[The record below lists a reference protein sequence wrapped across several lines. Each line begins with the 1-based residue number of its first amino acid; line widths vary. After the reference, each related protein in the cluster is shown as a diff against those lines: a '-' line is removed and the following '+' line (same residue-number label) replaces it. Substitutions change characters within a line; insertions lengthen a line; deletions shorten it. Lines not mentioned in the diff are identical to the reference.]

1 MKTGSESLSYFCRL
15 TALLRVLVLRIWF
28 SLFVCLLLCWF
39 RSNSLS
45 KASFLF
51 ITINSL
57 RIIFDL
63 VENMYPHSLNA
74 HRDPFFQ
81 CLMLLL
87 GSAVLMSIHKTDRVE
102 YTVKVHMVCILMD
115 RIDALISLT
124 NFICDHRSDHIGL
137 VRSDKLAAMEGHQ
150 KVPDSDLIILL
161 EGCRHLLHLLGRI
174 GDIHTTG
181 SYIAA
186 GCLMLLCDISD
197 HIIPCR
203 CIIILACCF
212 Q

>member
-1 MKTGSESLSYFCRL
+1 MRGQHSIVSSFSKRCKNARKTGSESLSYYCRL

-28 SLFVCLLLCWF
+28 SSFVCLLLCWF

-45 KASFLF
+45 KVSFLF
-51 ITINSL
+51 ITIISL

-63 VENMYPHSLNA
+63 VENMDPHSLNA
-74 HRDPFFQ
+74 HRDLFFQ

-102 YTVKVHMVCILMD
+102 YKVKVRMVCILMD

-137 VRSDKLAAMEGHQ
+137 VRSDKLAAMDGHY
-150 KVPDSDLIILL
+150 KVPNSDSCKLNNLDLFVKMPKPLL
-161 EGCRHLLHLLGRI
+161 RTAFGHV
-174 GDIHTTG
+174 
-181 SYIAA
+181 
-186 GCLMLLCDISD
+186 
-197 HIIPCR
+197 
-203 CIIILACCF
+203 
-212 Q
+212 